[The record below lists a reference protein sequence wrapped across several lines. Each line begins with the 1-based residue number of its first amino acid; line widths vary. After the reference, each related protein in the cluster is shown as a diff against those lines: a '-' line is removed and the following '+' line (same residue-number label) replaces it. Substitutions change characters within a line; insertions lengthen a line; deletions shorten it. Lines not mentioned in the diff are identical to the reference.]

1 MSTACFAAGRLRVNA
16 ARVSEELLGAIAPK
30 GNVPLPK
37 SRLIPWHPGTGCFV
51 PFMAGPQAT
60 IAIVE
65 DDVGM
70 REALGRML
78 KTAGYD
84 ARTYGSAEAFLESA
98 PGNLGCLIADIHLP
112 GASGI
117 DLQRRLREDGQ
128 AGPVIFITAHDS
140 ALFRREA
147 DELGAIAFLAKPF
160 EGRLLVRAVGE
171 ALERGGREPEP

>member
-1 MSTACFAAGRLRVNA
+1 MAA
-16 ARVSEELLGAIAPK
+16 
-30 GNVPLPK
+30 
-37 SRLIPWHPGTGCFV
+37 
-51 PFMAGPQAT
+51 PQAT

-84 ARTYGSAEAFLESA
+84 ARTYGSAEAFLESGA
-98 PGNLGCLIADIHLP
+98 SGNLGCLIADIHLP

-160 EGRLLVRAVGE
+160 EGRLLVKAVDK
-171 ALERGGREPEP
+171 ALEHGGREPQP